1 MVLSGG
7 SELGDHEIYILKIG
21 PSYPPFYGIYKV
33 YLKIYCFDWS
43 RLIDNQYGIMFF
55 DMM

>member
-7 SELGDHEIYILKIG
+7 SELADHEIYILKIG